1 MVFDPTSSNL
11 LDGTKRKAI
20 SSGGQVNV
28 LPAPSASMIQ
38 LLSFLPA
45 PNFGA
50 PGDVANNFA
59 AGFSEKFDAGQYDG
73 RIDYSFSEAHHFFGR
88 YSIADFTKESPG
100 AYGEVAGGASALHFA
115 GRSLVRHHSLAF
127 GW

>member
-1 MVFDPTSSNL
+1 MVFDPTTGNP
-11 LDGTKRKAI
+11 DGTGRQAI

-28 LPAPSASMIQ
+28 LPVPNASMIQ
-38 LLSFLPA
+38 LLGFLPA

-59 AGFSEKFDAGQYDG
+59 AGFSEKFDNDQYDG
-73 RIDYSFSEAHHFFGR
+73 RIDYNFSEAHHFFGR

-100 AYGEVAGGASALHFA
+100 AYGEVAGGARALLLPVRPPGRDPKPPA
-115 GRSLVRHHSLAF
+115 G
-127 GW
+127 W